1 MNTLIAEERL
11 PKRNEQGF
19 TLIELVVVI
28 VILAILAAV
37 AIPKYV
43 SLQTDARDAAA
54 KGFAGAAS
62 SWSAMNYAKFIVA
75 GGTGTGVTQVNNSFS
90 CSSIGTTA
98 FSSAPALM
106 NFNGS
111 VSGCGTA
118 GAVVTTCTVTHSSVG
133 STSQPISLV
142 CTN

>member
-1 MNTLIAEERL
+1 MYFVDHSKLNER
-11 PKRNEQGF
+11 GF

-75 GGTGTGVTQVNNSFS
+75 GGTSTGATSINNSFS

-98 FSSAPALM
+98 FPSTPTLM
-106 NFNGS
+106 NFTGS
-111 VSGCGTA
+111 VSGCGSV
-118 GAVVTTCTVTHSSVG
+118 GAVVATCSVTHSSVG
-133 STSQPISLV
+133 STPQPISLV